1 MSDSTRI
8 SEYSFRQGLTLLD
21 ERVSDPLA
29 PAIRPMALDSID
41 AHVLDERAGS
51 RAEREWNE
59 WARGDQQEEP
69 ELLLPSAFSES
80 FDLARDEIR
89 QWLVNDTQ
97 TQPDNT
103 RALKLCQRV
112 LTEVRANLDLVH
124 YYIHAVFKG

>member
-1 MSDSTRI
+1 MRDLTRV

-29 PAIRPMALDSID
+29 PALRPMVLESTEFR
-41 AHVLDERAGS
+41 VLDERTGS
-51 RAEREWNE
+51 IAEREWNE
-59 WARGDQQEEP
+59 WARGELQDQP
-69 ELLLPSAFSES
+69 DSLLPGAFSES
-80 FDLARDEIR
+80 FDLAREEIR

-112 LTEVRANLDLVH
+112 LTELRANLDLVH

>member
-1 MSDSTRI
+1 MSDLTRI

-80 FDLARDEIR
+80 VDLARDEIR